1 MKRNYNDRGTQQMNK
16 VTSTLTA
23 ACAIALSS
31 QAFAAPTVYG
41 TLSGRMVNFS
51 DTNFI
56 AQDVD
61 ATPALYEAIVGVKGL
76 HVLENGMKLAYT
88 FEADFAPLAEADGSE
103 SKYYGATSTEDPIFI
118 RAAGAAL
125 ITDYGLFAFGDA
137 MSGVYSEFY
146 APVDVFEI
154 NTQDSTPTGAP
165 NGSRMWTQT
174 KWSKDGLVY
183 KTPVWNNMFAKMVY
197 ASVDNQSGEADDLK
211 IIHGVYKDDRFMFG
225 VNLSVY
231 DKSLTSGAAN
241 GEDDRK
247 RWVVASHYNWDSFK
261 LAGVYEKNIA
271 LGGAGADFDVK
282 AVTGTYITGDLSMSL
297 SWQNREEPSAGVLTK
312 DTAKLAKV
320 DYKLDKNLS
329 FWAEMGKYTESDN
342 DNFGVGAKVSF

>member
-1 MKRNYNDRGTQQMNK
+1 MKQA
-16 VTSTLTA
+16 LTA
-23 ACAIALSS
+23 LTGACVLTLSA
-31 QAFAAPTVYG
+31 QAMAAGSPTVYG
-41 TLSGRMVNFS
+41 TISGRMVNYS
-51 DTNFI
+51 DTDFI
-56 AQDVD
+56 GNDVD
-61 ATPALYEAIVGVKGL
+61 ATPTLYEGIIGVKGL
-76 HVLENGMKLAYT
+76 HVLKNGMKLAYN
-88 FEADFAPLAEADGSE
+88 FEADFAPLAEADNTY

-125 ITDYGLFAFGDA
+125 ITKYGLFAFGDA

-183 KTPVWNNMFAKMVY
+183 KTPVWNNMFVKMVY

-211 IIHGVYKDDRFMFG
+211 IIHAVYNDKKFMFG
-225 VNLSVY
+225 VNLSTY

-247 RWVVASHYNWDSFK
+247 RWVVASHYNWESFH

-282 AVTGTYITGDLSMSL
+282 AVTGTYIHDALSMSV

-312 DTAKLAKV
+312 DTAKLAQVKYQV
-320 DYKLDKNLS
+320 DDNLS
-329 FWAEMGKYTESDN
+329 VWAEMGKYTESDN
-342 DNFGVGAKVSF
+342 DNFGAGVKVSF